1 MIKKLVLS
9 LFMISMGF
17 SQLQVGDTSPD
28 FEAPICMNILDGM
41 DDNWSLYEEGN
52 GKVIWINLYT
62 SWWPSCQTEAPET
75 EEIWQEFLA
84 QNENYISIIANG
96 FDWSSYSCEGWA
108 EEFGITYP
116 ILDGGSSGGEAWGL
130 FGDGYIPHNV
140 VLDHNR
146 EVLFT
151 ASGYD
156 ESGIMEAIELALSYV
171 PRDED
176 QDGVLDEDDNCFE
189 TSNPDQLDI
198 DMDGDGDACDICDN
212 LNVYTLGNVDGTLD
226 VNGNVDVNI
235 FDVLAMADL
244 ILTGTQDGVQ
254 SCAFEASDFT
264 FDGEVNVIDVISI
277 VQYLINGDFDNN
289 SVTTGN
295 GILEIDHQESIDVLK
310 ISSDEPISGF
320 QFTVDS
326 ENVTSSDI
334 DRLLLPNDW
343 VVNYSN
349 TGDKLKVIAYDAS
362 ADNPQNDVQFELPS
376 ISADLLSDVLVA
388 SSSSGE
394 ISVNIS
400 EKQSFDSNDIIP
412 NKPELKSLYPNP
424 FNPMLSISI
433 ALPYEA
439 LTKVTVFNTLGE
451 EVDIVQNNVLM
462 SAGQHTLFWDATDQS
477 SGMYFIK
484 IESNNFVDTKKALFV
499 K

>member
-1 MIKKLVLS
+1 M
-9 LFMISMGF
+9 
-17 SQLQVGDTSPD
+17 
-28 FEAPICMNILDGM
+28 A
-41 DDNWSLYEEGN
+41 
-52 GKVIWINLYT
+52 
-62 SWWPSCQTEAPET
+62 
-75 EEIWQEFLA
+75 
-84 QNENYISIIANG
+84 
-96 FDWSSYSCEGWA
+96 
-108 EEFGITYP
+108 
-116 ILDGGSSGGEAWGL
+116 
-130 FGDGYIPHNV
+130 
-140 VLDHNR
+140 
-146 EVLFT
+146 
-151 ASGYD
+151 
-156 ESGIMEAIELALSYV
+156 AIELGLSYV

-176 QDGVLDEDDNCFE
+176 QDGVMDEDDNCFD

-212 LNVYTLGNVDGTLD
+212 VNVYTLGNVDGTLD

-235 FDVLAMADL
+235 FDVLAMTDL
-244 ILTGTQDGVQ
+244 ILTGVQDGVQ
-254 SCAFEASDFT
+254 NCAFEASDFT

-289 SVTTGN
+289 LATTGN
-295 GILEIDHQESIDVLK
+295 GILEIDHQERTDVIK
-310 ISSDEPISGF
+310 ISSDKLISGF
-320 QFTVDS
+320 QFTINS
-326 ENVTSSDI
+326 EDVITSDI
-334 DRLLLPNDW
+334 DRLSLPNDW

-349 TGDKLKVIAYDAS
+349 FGNEIKVIAYDAS
-362 ADNPQNDVQFELPS
+362 AENPQNNVQFELPS
-376 ISADLLSDVLVA
+376 ISADFLSDVLVA
-388 SSSSGE
+388 SSNSGQ

-439 LTKVTVFNTLGE
+439 LTKVTVYNTLGE
-451 EVDIVQNNVLM
+451 EIGVDHNNTLM

>member
-1 MIKKLVLS
+1 MLS
-9 LFMISMGF
+9 
-17 SQLQVGDTSPD
+17 
-28 FEAPICMNILDGM
+28 
-41 DDNWSLYEEGN
+41 
-52 GKVIWINLYT
+52 
-62 SWWPSCQTEAPET
+62 
-75 EEIWQEFLA
+75 
-84 QNENYISIIANG
+84 NG

-108 EEFGITYP
+108 EEFGTSYP
-116 ILDGGSSGGEAWGL
+116 ILDGGNNGGEAWAL
-130 FGDGYIPHNV
+130 FGDGYIPHHV
-140 VLDHNR
+140 VINHNR
-146 EVLFT
+146 EVLYT
-151 ASGYD
+151 AYGHD
-156 ESGIMEAIELALSYV
+156 VDGIMEVIEEALLVV

-176 QDGVLDEDDNCFE
+176 QDGVMDEDDNCFD

-212 LNVYTLGNVDGTLD
+212 VNVYTLGNVDGTLD
-226 VNGNVDVNI
+226 ENGNVDVNI
-235 FDVLAMADL
+235 FDVLAMTDF
-244 ILTGTQDGVQ
+244 ILTGPQDGVQ

-264 FDGEVNVIDVISI
+264 FDGEVNVIDVISL

-289 SVTTGN
+289 LATTGN
-295 GILEIDHQESIDVLK
+295 GILEIDHQESVDVLK

-320 QFTVDS
+320 QFTVNS
-326 ENVTSSDI
+326 EKVTSSDI

-362 ADNPQNDVQFELPS
+362 ANNPQNDVQFELPP
-376 ISADLLSDVLVA
+376 ISAELLSDVLVV

-400 EKQSFDSNDIIP
+400 EKQSFDANDIIP
-412 NKPELKSLYPNP
+412 TRPELKSLYPNP

-439 LTKVTVFNTLGE
+439 FTKVTVFNTLGE
-451 EVDIVQNNVLM
+451 EVGIVQNNILM
-462 SAGQHTLFWDATDQS
+462 SAGQHTLFWDASDQS

-484 IESNNFVDTKKALFV
+484 IESNNFVDIKKALFV

>member
-1 MIKKLVLS
+1 MMKKLVFS
-9 LFMISMGF
+9 LLMMSLGF

-41 DDNWSLYEEGN
+41 DDNWSLFEEGN
-52 GKVIWINLYT
+52 GKVIWLNLYT
-62 SWWPSCQTEAPET
+62 SWWGSCQSEAPQT

-116 ILDGGSSGGEAWGL
+116 ILNGFNSGGEAWSL

-146 EVLFT
+146 EVLYT
-151 ASGYD
+151 SSGYYED
-156 ESGIMEAIELALSYV
+156 DIMAAIELGLSYV

-176 QDGVLDEDDNCFE
+176 QDGVMDEDDNCFD

-235 FDVLAMADL
+235 FDVLAMTDF
-244 ILTGTQDGVQ
+244 ILTGPQDGVQ

-264 FDGEVNVIDVISI
+264 FDGEVNVIDVISL
-277 VQYLINGDFDNN
+277 VQYIINGDFDNN
-289 SVTTGN
+289 LATTGN
-295 GILEIDHQESIDVLK
+295 GILEIDHQESVDVLK

-320 QFTVDS
+320 QFTVNS
-326 ENVTSSDI
+326 EKVTSSDI

-376 ISADLLSDVLVA
+376 ISAELLSDVLVA

-412 NKPELKSLYPNP
+412 TRPELKSLYPNP

-439 LTKVTVFNTLGE
+439 FTKVTVFNTLGE
-451 EVDIVQNNVLM
+451 EVGIVQNNILM